1 MFKQILLMMRFKIA
15 SSVFLSSFGA
25 AVSVYLFTII
35 GDIVDRNSQVDLGL
49 SLALYCGILLCSL
62 CVSVGSFYL
71 MAKISA
77 SLVYQLRMG
86 LSTKVL
92 GTDIAKLEKNGEHRI
107 YNALTTDIN
116 NISVAMAET
125 PSLIFYCIL
134 VLSCLGYLAWLS
146 PGYMGVIGVVLLPVL
161 VLLHFLSSKGTQK
174 SLETRKVQDDV
185 FFGVRGLVEGA
196 KTLSLN
202 KNRRDYYLQ
211 QVVEKDAGRLK
222 TLDFQTRVIWGL
234 NHSVGSMLL
243 FVFIGGVA
251 FWSVK
256 LGEADQVGMFIVVMT
271 YCIGPIDYILNTIQ
285 LLARGRASLSR
296 LHTLD
301 LAGRQ
306 GLTSVDKVS
315 FSQWQTI
322 QLVALEFVYPPQDDG
337 EKPFSIGPVDLT
349 INRGEIIFLAGGNG
363 SGKTTLVKSLTHLYA
378 PTKGAILVDQKKVQ
392 GHEIEAYRELFTM
405 TLSDQYLFE
414 HVIDNKGV
422 PVPDK
427 VIMQWVERMGLSGK
441 VEVINSAFSTTRLS
455 MGQRK
460 RLAFILNVFDDKDII
475 IFDEWAADQDPHF
488 RAMFYQKLLP
498 ELKAAGKT
506 VFAITHDDKYFD
518 CCDVLMFFEQ
528 GQFKQ
533 IEPSTN
539 VVHEVKEME
548 FL

>member
-1 MFKQILLMMRFKIA
+1 MFKQILSMMRFKIA
-15 SSVFLSSFGA
+15 LSILLSAFGA

-35 GDIVDRNSQVDLGL
+35 GDIVDENSQVDLGS

-62 CVSVGSFYL
+62 SVSVGSFYL

-86 LSTKVL
+86 LSAKVL
-92 GTDIAKLEKNGEHRI
+92 GTDIAELEKNGEHRI

-125 PSLIFYCIL
+125 PSLIFYCML

-161 VLLHFLSSKGTQK
+161 VLLHFISSKGTQK
-174 SLETRKVQDDV
+174 TLATRKVQDDV

-202 KNRRDYYLQ
+202 KSRRDFYLQ
-211 QVVEKDAGRLK
+211 QVVDKDAARLQ

-256 LGEADQVGMFIVVMT
+256 LGEAGQVGMFIVVMT

-285 LLARGRASLSR
+285 LLARGKASLSR
-296 LHTLD
+296 LQALD
-301 LAGRQ
+301 LTAKQ
-306 GLTSVDKVS
+306 GLQSADQVS

-322 QLVALEFVYPPQDDG
+322 ELAALEFTYPTQDDG
-337 EKPFSIGPVDLT
+337 EKPFSIGPVNLT

-378 PTKGAILVDQKKVQ
+378 PTNGTILVDQQKVQ
-392 GHEIEAYRELFTM
+392 GLGIEAYRELFTM
-405 TLSDQYLFE
+405 TFSDQYLFE

-422 PVPDK
+422 PVADE
-427 VIMQWVERMGLSGK
+427 VIMQWVDRMGLSGK
-441 VEVINSAFSTTRLS
+441 VEVINGAFSTTRLS

-460 RLAFILNVFDDKDII
+460 RLAFILNVFDNKDII

-488 RAMFYQKLLP
+488 RAMFYQQLLP
-498 ELKAAGKT
+498 ELQAAGKT
-506 VFAITHDDKYFD
+506 VLAITHDDKYFD
-518 CCDVLMFFEQ
+518 CCDLLLTFEQ

-533 IEPSTN
+533 IEPSADILN
-539 VVHEVKEME
+539 KVS
-548 FL
+548 